1 MIIESLLT
9 STIKPS
15 LARRQYRRWLPL
27 KKGESI
33 IFGDEIVTVVNGTL
47 TDTTAASGKSYEQ
60 YGFKVN
66 IPAAWTQ
73 GAALYSSYAG
83 GTDSTWMRDVGNLKN
98 FTKYVIPRLDSLG
111 IGAVW
116 FNPLNPGSYG
126 ISDYLSIA
134 PELGN
139 LNDLKETVS
148 EAKSRN
154 MHVMLDMI
162 PHGPTK
168 ESQLGQWIIK
178 NHPDWVSRDKG
189 GNMKSWWGGLCMDYA
204 SPGWQDYINNVAKF
218 YASNCDIYSWR
229 VDVAISSPDNE
240 RPQAGLQPYHSRVYG
255 ALSLLRRLRA
265 TVKEINPDAIILAEC
280 GAITHLSAADFIYD
294 MYFGLQVVPV
304 LHKMPISEWVAETGK
319 YLELEQASL
328 PSGVVFGLMR
338 FIENHD
344 YCRSNWRFG
353 TGHERSLL
361 SLISL
366 IPGLSYIYSDQ
377 DIGFGPHLTRLNQIR
392 KLPEFKQGIACYSE
406 TISSAPE
413 VFTFVRQYE
422 NQFSVVAINFAGTT
436 QTVHINLPAQ
446 SLKLL
451 VENSRLNG
459 SEIFA
464 GTTYVQDRKGI
475 SLNVPPYETR
485 VIRFS
490 EEKVISKQET
500 ISTSTEPAES
510 TLAVKQIGTRVIVN
524 NGFYKA
530 EITNGFITLLTTT
543 TGNHL
548 INKVEL
554 SQGPD
559 LKSGKKFLDFKTAKE
574 NTSCAVTRNKENT
587 CIIFNGIWEN
597 QQWTAEYSIDDSANI
612 SIKFILNNQYKNGS
626 FSRLELAMGNA
637 SEWFI
642 NTWEGWMRDVYSP
655 THPAGDMIPGRYAR
669 LGGYIWEKS
678 QNPLHPDKQQ
688 IAVRQKTD
696 WFSIRFPHDDS
707 IANAILRERS
717 SSGINGLNLNIELSE
732 RDHCAS
738 AEFIIEVGKSPCD
751 NLPMVTGQGWSVNTI
766 SATHCFKNP
775 EYKLDIR
782 RSLGGGICGLYLS
795 LIHI

>member
-1 MIIESLLT
+1 MLNLGFKIVAFFAISFWGMMSCLFSQEIIFTNDSMKLVVSSKTGEIVSIMTNKGIPISTAGRSYADIFVKDHGWYVEKTPMTMT
-9 STIKPS
+9 SSNINIIKDTIKELRLNLSSPEWDLTLAYRMPLKGGWFSRRAEWTRTATTEVQVEMGRFLLNNLCIDSPEECTYMTPS
-15 LARRQYRRWLPL
+15 LYPCKNISLTDLKNRTVTINSWTSVLPSVLLYNQKKKLGVCINIFTLDNDHRIFVDEHNKTITCQTTIQALAFL

-47 TDTTAASGKSYEQ
+47 TDTAAASGKSYER

-98 FTKYVIPRLDSLG
+98 FTKYVIPRLDSFG

-139 LNDLKETVS
+139 LNDLKATVS

-154 MHVMLDMI
+154 MHVLLDMI

-168 ESQLGQWIIK
+168 ESKLGQWIIK
-178 NHPDWVSRDKG
+178 NHPDWVSRDKD

-204 SPGWQDYINNVAKF
+204 SPGWQGYINDVAKF
-218 YASNCDIYSWR
+218 YASNCGVYSWR

-255 ALSLLRRLRA
+255 ALALLRKLRE
-265 TVKEINPDAIILAEC
+265 TVKEINENAIILAEC
-280 GAITHLSAADFIYD
+280 GTITHLSAADFIYA
-294 MYFGLQVVPV
+294 MYFGLQVVPA
-304 LHKMPISEWVAETGK
+304 LQNMPVPEWVTETGK

-328 PSGVVFGLMR
+328 PSGGVFGLMR

-377 DIGFGPHLTRLNQIR
+377 DIGFGPHLTQLNQIR

-406 TISSAPE
+406 TISSTPE

-436 QTVHINLPAQ
+436 QKVHINLPEQ

-451 VENSRLNG
+451 EKNSELNG

-464 GTTYVQDRKGI
+464 GATYTQDSEGI
-475 SLNVPPYETR
+475 SLDIPPYETR
-485 VIRFS
+485 VVRFG
-490 EEKVISKQET
+490 EEKVIFKHEI
-500 ISTSTEPAES
+500 ISPSVEPVES
-510 TLAVKQIGTRVIVN
+510 TLAVKQIGTRVIPESV
-524 NGFYKA
+524 K
-530 EITNGFITLLTTT
+530 
-543 TGNHL
+543 
-548 INKVEL
+548 
-554 SQGPD
+554 
-559 LKSGKKFLDFKTAKE
+559 KSGFFKQK
-574 NTSCAVTRNKENT
+574 
-587 CIIFNGIWEN
+587 
-597 QQWTAEYSIDDSANI
+597 I
-612 SIKFILNNQYKNGS
+612 S
-626 FSRLELAMGNA
+626 
-637 SEWFI
+637 
-642 NTWEGWMRDVYSP
+642 D
-655 THPAGDMIPGRYAR
+655 
-669 LGGYIWEKS
+669 
-678 QNPLHPDKQQ
+678 NPL
-688 IAVRQKTD
+688 AV
-696 WFSIRFPHDDS
+696 
-707 IANAILRERS
+707 
-717 SSGINGLNLNIELSE
+717 
-732 RDHCAS
+732 
-738 AEFIIEVGKSPCD
+738 
-751 NLPMVTGQGWSVNTI
+751 
-766 SATHCFKNP
+766 
-775 EYKLDIR
+775 
-782 RSLGGGICGLYLS
+782 LY
-795 LIHI
+795 